1 MKRNIAN
8 VLIDG
13 RPDNGE
19 KSEKISATVTTY
31 HYDRLQLPLQN
42 CRQVITISDP
52 ICKYI
57 SNMVFHLPS
66 AIVGSALA
74 GSGFL
79 LIHRELSH
87 RRRLTTKWVVQEYA
101 EEQWKEWRKQVA
113 EDAIISESSKVI
125 ITLDS

>member
-1 MKRNIAN
+1 
-8 VLIDG
+8 
-13 RPDNGE
+13 
-19 KSEKISATVTTY
+19 
-31 HYDRLQLPLQN
+31 
-42 CRQVITISDP
+42 
-52 ICKYI
+52 
-57 SNMVFHLPS
+57 MVFHLPS